1 MTTWLPSTSKD
12 IVRCSNC
19 GNEVDTPEEIASYPD
34 GNCPHCGASW
44 TGKESKSVQIKVTVP
59 QELSGDT

>member
-12 IVRCSNC
+12 IVKCSNC
-19 GNEVDTPEEIASYPD
+19 DNLVDTPEEIASYPS
-34 GNCPHCGASW
+34 GNCPHCGNSW

-59 QELSGDT
+59 QALSGDT